1 MIYTSYWGN
10 LKNLVRRFGKEKII
24 NISRWNNFWKGKK
37 CSMLYPAEQLL
48 KDYKSGKVSKEEYRS
63 IYLEYLWKLNVDNC
77 YKVFNECV
85 FVCYEREGFCHRHLI
100 KEWLNYFG
108 YECEEVGTGE
118 GELI

>member
-1 MIYTSYWGN
+1 
-10 LKNLVRRFGKEKII
+10 
-24 NISRWNNFWKGKK
+24 
-37 CSMLYPAEQLL
+37 MLYPAEQLL
-48 KDYKSGKVSKEEYRS
+48 KDYKSGKVSEEEYRS

-108 YECEEVGTGE
+108 YECEEVETGE
-118 GELI
+118 GGLI